1 MTVMKFVQLFI
12 LKKKLKE
19 SMSPGDYYVN
29 QADLPSCDLLD
40 LTCINCK
47 GKYTKLMEKLK
58 IIQTFRPPPNV
69 SIAINKSGLP
79 WTIWWKEII
88 YFDKWFFS
96 HREQIGLKVKQIIF
110 MKLPKR
116 WKAWVAD
123 PQIVLIIKQEQSSWQ
138 TFLISSI
145 HQRAAALQIY

>member
-69 SIAINKSGLP
+69 SIAINKSGFNLLN
-79 WTIWWKEII
+79 KHI
-88 YFDKWFFS
+88 YNAYDNKRYFILTNDFF
-96 HREQIGLKVKQIIF
+96 RTEN
-110 MKLPKR
+110 KLVSKSNR
-116 WKAWVAD
+116 
-123 PQIVLIIKQEQSSWQ
+123 S
-138 TFLISSI
+138 FL
-145 HQRAAALQIY
+145 

>member
-29 QADLPSCDLLD
+29 QAELHSCDLLD

-58 IIQTFRPPPNV
+58 IIQTIRPPPNV
-69 SIAINKSGLP
+69 SIAINKSICSKIYLP
-79 WTIWWKEII
+79 CI
-88 YFDKWFFS
+88 
-96 HREQIGLKVKQIIF
+96 
-110 MKLPKR
+110 
-116 WKAWVAD
+116 
-123 PQIVLIIKQEQSSWQ
+123 
-138 TFLISSI
+138 
-145 HQRAAALQIY
+145 

>member
-47 GKYTKLMEKLK
+47 GKYTKLMEKIK

-69 SIAINKSGLP
+69 SISINKS
-79 WTIWWKEII
+79 IC
-88 YFDKWFFS
+88 S
-96 HREQIGLKVKQIIF
+96 
-110 MKLPKR
+110 MN
-116 WKAWVAD
+116 
-123 PQIVLIIKQEQSSWQ
+123 
-138 TFLISSI
+138 ISTVHMITRDTSF
-145 HQRAAALQIY
+145 

>member
-47 GKYTKLMEKLK
+47 EKYTNLMEKLK

-69 SIAINKSGLP
+69 SISINKSNLP
-79 WTIWWKEII
+79 
-88 YFDKWFFS
+88 
-96 HREQIGLKVKQIIF
+96 
-110 MKLPKR
+110 
-116 WKAWVAD
+116 
-123 PQIVLIIKQEQSSWQ
+123 
-138 TFLISSI
+138 
-145 HQRAAALQIY
+145 

>member
-29 QADLPSCDLLD
+29 HADLPSCDLLD

-69 SIAINKSGLP
+69 SIAINKSGFVLNARLR
-79 WTIWWKEII
+79 KSNEYI
-88 YFDKWFFS
+88 YHAYDNKRYFILTNHFFS

-116 WKAWVAD
+116 
-123 PQIVLIIKQEQSSWQ
+123 
-138 TFLISSI
+138 
-145 HQRAAALQIY
+145 

>member
-29 QADLPSCDLLD
+29 QADLPPCDLLD

-69 SIAINKSGLP
+69 SMAINKSICSINIS
-79 WTIWWKEII
+79 TMHII
-88 YFDKWFFS
+88 TRDTLF
-96 HREQIGLKVKQIIF
+96 
-110 MKLPKR
+110 
-116 WKAWVAD
+116 
-123 PQIVLIIKQEQSSWQ
+123 
-138 TFLISSI
+138 
-145 HQRAAALQIY
+145 